1 MSNRCATIDRN
12 TSETKIKLSLDLDG
26 VGESHIQTGVGFLD
40 HMLTLFAKHSF
51 CNLRVECLG
60 DTHIDDHHSTED
72 IGIALGQAFAKSL
85 GDKSGIRRYGC
96 MSLPMDETLV
106 TSAID
111 FSGRS
116 FLVFKAAFTSPKIGS
131 FDTELVE
138 EFWQGF
144 ASNAKCNLHIVLH
157 HGHNSHHIA
166 EAIFK
171 SVARSIRAAIEMD
184 PRQVG
189 VPSTKGV
196 L

>member
-1 MSNRCATIDRN
+1 MSNRCANIDRN

-26 VGESHIQTGVGFLD
+26 IGESHIQTGVGFLD
-40 HMLTLFAKHSF
+40 HMLTLFAKHSL

-72 IGIALGQAFAKSL
+72 IGIALGQAFTKSL

-96 MSLPMDETLV
+96 MTLPMDETLV

-116 FLVFKAAFTSPKIGS
+116 YLVYKTAFSSPKIGS

-171 SVARSIRAAIEMD
+171 SVARSIRAAIEID